1 MGLWPRREDRRMAQE
16 NIGKRF
22 EGYQIYDQH
31 YEKVGKVADLFVDEH
46 DVPEYI
52 GVKTSLFGG
61 PSTLIPMEIVRV
73 NDLRQVVEVASDKA
87 TIEKAPSFDDDA
99 EITGEFEDRVYAHFG
114 ETRESPLAGRGGH
127 GAYHDENADVDVA
140 YGERSRAPEYGAVP
154 AAPVEYEYPS
164 DSANEERGYAETR
177 PKTEPVA
184 EPREGARVYDWDIG
198 TERRG
203 TDRGHSGAG
212 TVCFFMSMGDTET
225 GEFREHDR
233 NLEGLSQPGSDLEDE
248 DELRVQRSEEELR
261 AGTRE
266 REAGSVKVRK
276 RVRVDR
282 ERIEVPT
289 RREAV
294 SVERVPVSG
303 EASEAQIGADEVSVP
318 VVEDEVVV
326 QKKPVVKE
334 EIRVRKD
341 VVHERQIVEEDV
353 RREEVDIEDDTRHRR
368 G

>member
-1 MGLWPRREDRRMAQE
+1 
-16 NIGKRF
+16 
-22 EGYQIYDQH
+22 
-31 YEKVGKVADLFVDEH
+31 
-46 DVPEYI
+46 
-52 GVKTSLFGG
+52 
-61 PSTLIPMEIVRV
+61 
-73 NDLRQVVEVASDKA
+73 
-87 TIEKAPSFDDDA
+87 
-99 EITGEFEDRVYAHFG
+99 
-114 ETRESPLAGRGGH
+114 
-127 GAYHDENADVDVA
+127 
-140 YGERSRAPEYGAVP
+140 
-154 AAPVEYEYPS
+154 VEYEYPS

-184 EPREGARVYDWDIG
+184 EPREHARVYDWDIG

-212 TVCFFMSMGDTET
+212 TTDSTTAGTVGSGMSMGDTET

-233 NLEGLSQPGSDLEDE
+233 NQEGLSQPGSDLEDE
-248 DELRVQRSEEELR
+248 DELRVQRSEEELL

-289 RREAV
+289 RREEV

-303 EASEAQIGADEVSVP
+303 EATEAQIGADEVSVP

-326 QKKPVVKE
+326 QKKPVAKE
-334 EIRVRKD
+334 EIRIRKD

-353 RREEVDIEDDTRHRR
+353 RREEVDIEDDTRQRR

>member
-1 MGLWPRREDRRMAQE
+1 MGLWPRREGRRMAQE
-16 NIGKRF
+16 NVGKRF

-31 YEKVGKVADLFVDEH
+31 YEKVGKVEDLFVDEN

-73 NDLRQVVEVASDKA
+73 NDLRQLVEVASDKA

-99 EITGEFEDRVYAHFG
+99 EITAEFEDRVYAHFG
-114 ETRESPLAGRGGH
+114 ATRESPLAGRGGY

-140 YGERSRAPEYGAVP
+140 HGERSRAPEYGAVP
-154 AAPVEYEYPS
+154 TAPVEYEYPS

-177 PKTEPVA
+177 PNTEPVA

-212 TVCFFMSMGDTET
+212 TVGSGMSMGDTET

-233 NLEGLSQPGSDLEDE
+233 NQEGLSQPGS
-248 DELRVQRSEEELR
+248 VN
-261 AGTRE
+261 
-266 REAGSVKVRK
+266 VRK
-276 RVRVDR
+276 RVRTDR
-282 ERIEVPT
+282 ERLEVPT
-289 RREAV
+289 RREEV
-294 SVERVPVSG
+294 SVERVPASG

-353 RREEVDIEDDTRHRR
+353 RRQEVEIEDDTRRRR